1 MSHDLLKVEL
11 NIVPGSLCNDSFNA
25 ISAKLKY
32 GILNDRMIC
41 ATPLEGT
48 SDVSAVYLFFKYLY
62 LHTINNTFT
71 KLFREILAVHFNIN
85 TTIRAYILNT
95 E

>member
-11 NIVPGSLCNDSFNA
+11 NIIPGSFCNDSFNA
-25 ISAKLKY
+25 IKSAKLKY

-48 SDVSAVYLFFKYLY
+48 TDVSAV
-62 LHTINNTFT
+62 
-71 KLFREILAVHFNIN
+71 
-85 TTIRAYILNT
+85 
-95 E
+95 